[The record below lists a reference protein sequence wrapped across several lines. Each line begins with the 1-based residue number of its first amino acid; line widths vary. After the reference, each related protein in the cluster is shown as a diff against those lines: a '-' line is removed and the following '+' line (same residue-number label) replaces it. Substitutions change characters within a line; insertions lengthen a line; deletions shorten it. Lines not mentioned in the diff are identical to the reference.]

1 MKDKK
6 NFIINKINKVFIKIK
21 KKNINLKNADITD
34 YFDSMEML
42 EFISDLES
50 SFKIKFKDS
59 EVNTNNFLKLE
70 SIKKLINDKIKVK
83 NSTFII
89 AEVGPN
95 HNGSLKLALKMIR
108 LIAKTGVDA
117 IKFQLGDPEKVYSKD
132 AFKAKYQKKE
142 YKSKSILEMSKKI
155 QLRKEDHFKLAR
167 LCKKHNVIYA
177 CSAFDIDSLIFLD
190 KKLNIPFFKIPS
202 GEINSLD
209 MINYIAKSKK
219 RIFFSTG
226 MASFQEI
233 ENTLKKLK
241 KFGNKKITI
250 LHCISSYPAEKKHLN
265 LNVIDEIKK
274 RFKHEVG
281 YSDHSIGDEASL
293 AAVAKGAKVI
303 EKHVTISKK
312 LIGPDHKS
320 SITISKL
327 NILVKKIR
335 ELEVILGSRKRSLS
349 NSEKNVKKVARKSL
363 VSAFELRK
371 GKILKRKDILFKRP
385 GTGISPLDLE
395 KVLGHKI
402 LRNIKKNKIIKS
414 KDKK

>member
-1 MKDKK
+1 MIKLKK
-6 NFIINKINKVFIKIK
+6 
-21 KKNINLKNADITD
+21 
-34 YFDSMEML
+34 
-42 EFISDLES
+42 
-50 SFKIKFKDS
+50 
-59 EVNTNNFLKLE
+59 
-70 SIKKLINDKIKVK
+70 K

-414 KDKK
+414 KDIK